1 MYFQGK
7 EKNQSTKEKILLATI
22 NASVKQ
28 VKNPY
33 SLCNIAKEVG
43 ISKPAIFR
51 YFCCKENLI
60 NAAVSKAFDDITSA
74 YIQVKNQ
81 YQGDVEKIIQYF
93 SLWLLTN
100 PSYLS
105 FVLSNF
111 IIKKDFSSVIVT
123 EFASRGV
130 ELKKD
135 FLSKEGIEEIYV
147 ISSIVTL
154 MSCIFRGHANFSE
167 NSENQLEEFAR
178 KISSW
183 ICYGVPDSYNESKIQ
198 YEKLDELCETAKY
211 QFLEGRKKKL
221 QKDENQVKN
230 ETRFFN
236 ALAQVVKK
244 HSFSGVTIENLAEEA
259 GLAKSSLY
267 TWYKNK
273 DDLLQKVIFAN
284 FVELKELLENSFN
297 LVEKPVEKSYVILK
311 AEMDWLLENISVLP
325 VVTWLNFS
333 GNGTIKAEEII
344 FSDSKWANALFDVK
358 NHSKLLSVWMT
369 CLPIPIVLEGC
380 CKGYSRDFLK
390 KSVQKIHSM
399 FWNGI
404 LYKNKENKNEDE
416 IKN

>member
-1 MYFQGK
+1 M
-7 EKNQSTKEKILLATI
+7 
-22 NASVKQ
+22 V
-28 VKNPY
+28 
-33 SLCNIAKEVG
+33 NI
-43 ISKPAIFR
+43 
-51 YFCCKENLI
+51 
-60 NAAVSKAFDDITSA
+60 
-74 YIQVKNQ
+74 
-81 YQGDVEKIIQYF
+81 
-93 SLWLLTN
+93 
-100 PSYLS
+100 
-105 FVLSNF
+105 
-111 IIKKDFSSVIVT
+111 
-123 EFASRGV
+123 
-130 ELKKD
+130 
-135 FLSKEGIEEIYV
+135 
-147 ISSIVTL
+147 
-154 MSCIFRGHANFSE
+154 
-167 NSENQLEEFAR
+167 
-178 KISSW
+178 
-183 ICYGVPDSYNESKIQ
+183 
-198 YEKLDELCETAKY
+198 
-211 QFLEGRKKKL
+211 
-221 QKDENQVKN
+221 
-230 ETRFFN
+230 
-236 ALAQVVKK
+236 VKK

-259 GLAKSSLY
+259 GIAKSSLY

-344 FSDSKWANALFDVK
+344 FSDSKWANDLFDVK

-380 CKGYSRDFLK
+380 CKGYSRDFFK